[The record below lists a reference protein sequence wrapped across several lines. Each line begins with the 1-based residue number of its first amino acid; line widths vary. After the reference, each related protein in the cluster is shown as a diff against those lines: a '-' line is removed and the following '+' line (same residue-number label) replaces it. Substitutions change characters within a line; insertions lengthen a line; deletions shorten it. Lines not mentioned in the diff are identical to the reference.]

1 MPLTT
6 PQKVGHVI
14 GFALGL
20 DMLTTLY
27 GEGTGEDPTPV
38 PVLAVI
44 VAMMVCILALLVR
57 SWAKDSRVHRRIAA
71 VMLILNAL
79 LAVPG
84 LFVSDVAKW
93 LRIDAGLCVLA
104 TIAAIILLF
113 YPDRPTA
120 IANGAL
126 DTSPKA
132 SQPKPPGRP
141 GF

>member
-1 MPLTT
+1 MPLTA

-27 GEGTGEDPTPV
+27 GEGTGEDATPL

-44 VAMMVCILALLVR
+44 VVMMVCILALLVR
-57 SWAKDSRVHRRIAA
+57 SWTKDSRVHRRIAA
-71 VMLILNAL
+71 VMLVLNAL

-84 LFVSDVAKW
+84 LFVSDVATW

-104 TIAAIILLF
+104 TIAAIVLLF
-113 YPDRPTA
+113 YPDRPA
-120 IANGAL
+120 
-126 DTSPKA
+126 
-132 SQPKPPGRP
+132 GRRP
-141 GF
+141 WRSGQLT

>member
-14 GFALGL
+14 GVALGL

-27 GEGTGEDPTPV
+27 GEGTGVDATPV

-44 VAMMVCILALLVR
+44 VVMMVCILALLVW

-71 VMLILNAL
+71 VLLVVNAL

-84 LFVSDVAKW
+84 LLVSDVATW
-93 LRIDAGLCVLA
+93 LRIDAGLCVIA

-113 YPDRPTA
+113 YPDRRAGLRRMRSGQLT
-120 IANGAL
+120 
-126 DTSPKA
+126 
-132 SQPKPPGRP
+132 
-141 GF
+141 